1 MSETDMLTQAKD
13 VGGPQ
18 QPLLEVRHMSKHF
31 PVRGGFFGKAGVVRA
46 VDDVS
51 FSVAKGEVLGIV
63 GESGCGKSTT
73 ARLVIGLIEP
83 DSGSIVLD
91 GEKLG
96 GDLTLRELRRRVQM
110 VFQDSYASLNPR
122 LTIEQSI
129 AFGPM
134 VHGIREKEARER
146 AHDLLRK
153 VGLDPANFADRY
165 PHELSGGQRQRINIA
180 RALALSPRLVLL
192 DEAVSALHKSVEA
205 QVLNLLLEL
214 KEDLGLTYMFISH
227 DLNVV
232 RFMSD
237 RVMVMY
243 LGEIVEEAAAEVLWA
258 DARHPYTRALLAAM
272 PSLDPDRRTETAPVA
287 GDPPNPIDPPAGCRF
302 HTCCPFAEAVCS
314 TTKPVLMPTGND
326 RHAAA
331 CHIGD
336 PASGHSRAA
345 CRPPAA
351 PVAWHPAIAAPA
363 DDSRS
368 SPCLTIFLPIA
379 SRPSR
384 PRHACRSR
392 RTTRPA
398 SRVRLRLW
406 PRASRPPR
414 SICRWKPSRRVLSPC
429 SGGRSGSE

>member
-1 MSETDMLTQAKD
+1 MSEADVLVQAKD

-31 PVRGGFFGKAGVVRA
+31 PVRGGFIGKAGVVRA

-83 DSGSIVLD
+83 DAGSIVLD

-122 LTIEQSI
+122 LTIEDSI
-129 AFGPM
+129 AFGPT
-134 VHGIREKEARER
+134 VHGLPAHEARAR

-180 RALALSPRLVLL
+180 RALALSPRLLWL
-192 DEAVSALHKSVEA
+192 DEPVSALDKSVEA
-205 QVLNLLLEL
+205 QVLNLLIDL
-214 KEDLGLTYMFISH
+214 KDELGLTYVFISH

-232 RFMSD
+232 RFISD
-237 RVMVMY
+237 RVIVMY
-243 LGEIVEEAAAEVLWA
+243 LGEVVESGPVEALWA

-272 PSLDPDRRTETAPVA
+272 PSLDPDRRTQEAPIT
-287 GDPPNPIDPPAGCRF
+287 GDPPNPIDPPSGCRF
-302 HTCCPFAEAVCS
+302 HTRCKMVTTLCAHAEPALFDV
-314 TTKPVLMPTGND
+314 GGG
-326 RHAAA
+326 HEAA
-331 CHIGD
+331 CHLAN
-336 PASGHSRAA
+336 PNSGHPRLAA
-345 CRPPAA
+345 AA
-351 PVAWHPAIAAPA
+351 AA
-363 DDSRS
+363 
-368 SPCLTIFLPIA
+368 
-379 SRPSR
+379 
-384 PRHACRSR
+384 
-392 RTTRPA
+392 
-398 SRVRLRLW
+398 
-406 PRASRPPR
+406 
-414 SICRWKPSRRVLSPC
+414 
-429 SGGRSGSE
+429 